1 MSNTPKDYFYAD
13 AAKASS
19 NKFVKKLAKKRIQNG
34 ISKKEKQNFA
44 QMKKRN
50 QSLLI
55 HGVQQSIHFWVNIF
69 QQNLC

>member
-1 MSNTPKDYFYAD
+1 MSNTPKDYSYAD

-19 NKFVKKLAKKRIQNG
+19 NKLVKKLAKKRIQNG

-55 HGVQQSIHFWVNIF
+55 HGVQ
-69 QQNLC
+69 